1 MKKNDIIL
9 VYPAIFNPEDTAY
22 NVQFVDIPEA
32 FTFGEG
38 MVEAVLMAQ
47 DVLGVVLYETNDFPK
62 PSDIKDIKVND
73 GDFVAMIT
81 LNLSEYRRTANVKI
95 IRKNTSIP
103 EWLNNLAEKENI
115 NFSQTLTEALKK
127 KLGIR

>member
-1 MKKNDIIL
+1 MKL
-9 VYPAIFNPEDTAY
+9 
-22 NVQFVDIPEA
+22 
-32 FTFGEG
+32 
-38 MVEAVLMAQ
+38 L
-47 DVLGVVLYETNDFPK
+47 
-62 PSDIKDIKVND
+62 KVNIPI
-73 GDFVAMIT
+73 FVAMIT